1 MANQEQLKSTLVS
14 LGSLTLKVRDRLS
27 ESYDQGTYANLL
39 DEIKQS
45 ICNVEEITGALAEE
59 SSEVNENE
67 AEVYVNVSDARSWQ
81 IKLMN
86 RIHFLESFT
95 ANANANANVNV
106 NVVPKKK
113 PGRLPEVKLSV
124 FKGNFEEWETFWSSF
139 RTKVDVRDDLEKT
152 TKFIYLVQSLEGEHK
167 EMINGLAINDDNYT
181 VALYILRDRYANES
195 KQTNVLMQK
204 FHTMSTPK
212 HNPKDLRVFWTEY
225 RKIKHQLSRV
235 LDFQASELVI
245 KSIVVR
251 KLPFQTFDRICDIY
265 VTHDFTL
272 EQMETGIQHIVDKL
286 EQAVLALAE
295 GATIKQ
301 VGVNSPSQNQ
311 STKQS
316 KFKANHRCSYCSGE
330 HLAHECTKYK
340 TVQSRRDRVMHLRL
354 CYNCLTPGH
363 ASKMCHSTKTCRT
376 CGSHHHS
383 SLCFKTRTNS
393 SDNTSQNTNV
403 SQGKTN
409 QSYSSSSANQRS
421 SKAQAQTHPNNKP
434 VVTPNKPHTSQA
446 SDQSPTLDTTY
457 VTSVNSSNFPN
468 NVFPTATLNLGYCN
482 QQANVRAFF
491 NTGSHRS
498 FISPEVVKR
507 LNLRVIKQV
516 PVNLST
522 FGNET
527 ESCMLDLVKVKI
539 RFGKSKIPLTMLV
552 HDSTAMGYFHSPGL
566 FEVAQKLEN
575 KGFNLADQ
583 HITSDALTG
592 IEILI
597 GVDNFTRL
605 IVRQKRSL
613 GTSLFVTRG
622 GGVIPF
628 GPLPRWATTTSH
640 QSSHMRCA
648 RIICE
653 NKPELEVT
661 QLWELERVGI
671 LPESFSPSERE
682 TISLVHSNMQ
692 QSESGYIVRLPFKDD
707 TRPSVNYHTARGQLN
722 HLVQRVEN
730 DEQFGQHYSKV
741 VRSLLNKFLIIL

>member
-1 MANQEQLKSTLVS
+1 MANKDQLKSTLVS
-14 LGSLTLKVRDRLS
+14 LGSLALKVRDRLS
-27 ESYDQGTYANLL
+27 ESHDQGTYANLL

-45 ICNVEEITGALAEE
+45 INNVEEITAALAEE
-59 SSEVNENE
+59 VSEVNE
-67 AEVYVNVSDARSWQ
+67 AEVYANVSDARSWQ
-81 IKLMN
+81 IKLMDRVN
-86 RIHFLESFT
+86 FIESFS
-95 ANANANANVNV
+95 ANANANVNV
-106 NVVPKKK
+106 NVVSKKK
-113 PGRLPEVKLSV
+113 PGRLPEVKLTV

-139 RTKVDVRDDLEKT
+139 RTNVDVRDDREIT
-152 TKFIYLVQSLEGEHK
+152 TKFIYLVQSLEGEPK
-167 EMINGLAINDDNYT
+167 EMISGLAITDYNYT

-204 FHTMSTPK
+204 FHAMSTPK
-212 HNPKDLRVFWTEY
+212 HNPKDLRVFLTEY
-225 RKIKHQLSRV
+225 RKIKHQLTRV

-286 EQAVLALAE
+286 EQAILALAE

-311 STKQS
+311 SSKQS
-316 KFKANHRCSYCSGE
+316 KFKTNQRCSYCSGE

-340 TVQSRRDRVMHLRL
+340 TVHSRKDRVMQLRL

-363 ASKMCHSTKTCRT
+363 ASKMCHSTKTCRM

-383 SLCFKTRTNS
+383 SLCFKARTNS
-393 SDNTSQNTNV
+393 SDNSGQNTHNANV

-409 QSYSSSSANQRS
+409 QSSSSSSSSSANQRS
-421 SKAQAQTHPNNKP
+421 SKAQAQTHTNKP
-434 VVTPNKPHTSQA
+434 VVTPKKSNSSQA

-457 VTSVNSSNFPN
+457 VTSVNSNNFPN
-468 NVFPTATLNLGYCN
+468 NVLPTATLNVGHCN

-491 NTGSHRS
+491 DTGSQHN

-552 HDSTAMGYFHSPGL
+552 HDSAAMGYFHSPEL
-566 FEVAQKLEN
+566 YEVAQKLES
-575 KGFNLADQ
+575 KGFNLADR

-605 IVRQKRSL
+605 IVRQK
-613 GTSLFVTRG
+613 
-622 GGVIPF
+622 
-628 GPLPRWATTTSH
+628 
-640 QSSHMRCA
+640 
-648 RIICE
+648 
-653 NKPELEVT
+653 
-661 QLWELERVGI
+661 
-671 LPESFSPSERE
+671 
-682 TISLVHSNMQ
+682 
-692 QSESGYIVRLPFKDD
+692 
-707 TRPSVNYHTARGQLN
+707 
-722 HLVQRVEN
+722 
-730 DEQFGQHYSKV
+730 
-741 VRSLLNKFLIIL
+741 

>member
-1 MANQEQLKSTLVS
+1 MVNNEQLKSTLVS
-14 LGSLTLKVRDRLS
+14 LGSLTLKVRDYLS

-45 ICNVEEITGALAEE
+45 ICNVEEITAALAEE
-59 SSEVNENE
+59 SSEVNE

-81 IKLMN
+81 IKLMS

-95 ANANANANVNV
+95 ANANANVNVNV

-139 RTKVDVRDDLEKT
+139 RTNVDVRDDLEKT
-152 TKFIYLVQSLEGEHK
+152 TKFIYLVQSLKGEPK

-212 HNPKDLRVFWTEY
+212 HNPKDLRVFLTEY
-225 RKIKHQLSRV
+225 RKIKHQLSSV

-265 VTHDFTL
+265 MTHDFTL

-316 KFKANHRCSYCSGE
+316 KFKTNHRCSYCSGE
-330 HLAHECTKYK
+330 HLVHECTKYK

-403 SQGKTN
+403 S
-409 QSYSSSSANQRS
+409 
-421 SKAQAQTHPNNKP
+421 
-434 VVTPNKPHTSQA
+434 
-446 SDQSPTLDTTY
+446 
-457 VTSVNSSNFPN
+457 
-468 NVFPTATLNLGYCN
+468 
-482 QQANVRAFF
+482 
-491 NTGSHRS
+491 
-498 FISPEVVKR
+498 
-507 LNLRVIKQV
+507 
-516 PVNLST
+516 
-522 FGNET
+522 
-527 ESCMLDLVKVKI
+527 
-539 RFGKSKIPLTMLV
+539 
-552 HDSTAMGYFHSPGL
+552 
-566 FEVAQKLEN
+566 
-575 KGFNLADQ
+575 
-583 HITSDALTG
+583 
-592 IEILI
+592 
-597 GVDNFTRL
+597 
-605 IVRQKRSL
+605 
-613 GTSLFVTRG
+613 
-622 GGVIPF
+622 
-628 GPLPRWATTTSH
+628 
-640 QSSHMRCA
+640 
-648 RIICE
+648 
-653 NKPELEVT
+653 
-661 QLWELERVGI
+661 
-671 LPESFSPSERE
+671 
-682 TISLVHSNMQ
+682 
-692 QSESGYIVRLPFKDD
+692 
-707 TRPSVNYHTARGQLN
+707 
-722 HLVQRVEN
+722 
-730 DEQFGQHYSKV
+730 
-741 VRSLLNKFLIIL
+741 

>member
-1 MANQEQLKSTLVS
+1 MANQDQLKSMLVS
-14 LGSLTLKVRDRLS
+14 LGSLTLRVRDHLS
-27 ESYDQGTYANLL
+27 ESYDQVTYANLL
-39 DEIKQS
+39 DEVKQS
-45 ICNVEEITGALAEE
+45 ICNVEEMTAAL
-59 SSEVNENE
+59 SEKETEVNE

-81 IKLMN
+81 IKLMS
-86 RIHFLESFT
+86 RIHFLESFS
-95 ANANANANVNV
+95 ANANANVNV

-113 PGRLPEVKLSV
+113 PGRLPEVKLNV

-139 RTKVDVRDDLEKT
+139 RANVDVRDDLEKT
-152 TKFIYLVQSLEGEHK
+152 TKFIYLVQSLEGEPK
-167 EMINGLAINDDNYT
+167 EMISGLAINDDNYT

-212 HNPKDLRVFWTEY
+212 HNSKDLRVFLTEY

-295 GATIKQ
+295 GAIIKQ
-301 VGVNSPSQNQ
+301 VGVNSPSQT
-311 STKQS
+311 SPTKQFKS
-316 KFKANHRCSYCSGE
+316 KTNHRCSYCTGE

-363 ASKMCHSTKTCRT
+363 ASKMCHSTKTCRS
-376 CGSHHHS
+376 CGSQHHS

-393 SDNTSQNTNV
+393 SDNTSQNANV

-409 QSYSSSSANQRS
+409 QSSSSSSANQRS
-421 SKAQAQTHPNNKP
+421 TKAQAQTHPTNKP
-434 VVTPNKPHTSQA
+434 VVTPNKPQTSQA
-446 SDQSPTLDTTY
+446 NVQSPTLDTTY
-457 VTSVNSSNFPN
+457 VTNVNSSNFPN
-468 NVFPTATLNLGYCN
+468 NVLPTATLNVGYCN

-491 NTGSHRS
+491 DTGSHRS

-522 FGNET
+522 FGNDT

-552 HDSTAMGYFHSPGL
+552 HDSAAMGYFHSPGL
-566 FEVAQKLEN
+566 FELAQKLEH
-575 KGFNLADQ
+575 KGFDLADRN
-583 HITSDALTG
+583 ITNDALTG

-613 GTSLFVTRG
+613 GTSLFVTG
-622 GGVIPF
+622 GG
-628 GPLPRWATTTSH
+628 G
-640 QSSHMRCA
+640 
-648 RIICE
+648 E
-653 NKPELEVT
+653 
-661 QLWELERVGI
+661 G
-671 LPESFSPSERE
+671 
-682 TISLVHSNMQ
+682 
-692 QSESGYIVRLPFKDD
+692 
-707 TRPSVNYHTARGQLN
+707 
-722 HLVQRVEN
+722 
-730 DEQFGQHYSKV
+730 
-741 VRSLLNKFLIIL
+741 